1 MDQTNPHGKQARQ
14 FTRDDVARISAST
27 VNIVLEKLSVQQIV
41 EGIAVFPAGEGFVM
55 VDIVML
61 DLSTKDTWA
70 VSITIPPAKEQTDGL
85 P

>member
-1 MDQTNPHGKQARQ
+1 MEQTNPHAKQTRQ

-41 EGIAVFPAGEGFVM
+41 QGIAVLPAGEGVYL
-55 VDIVML
+55 VDIVMF
-61 DLSTKDTWA
+61 DLSTRGTWA